1 MALVDAGD
9 AGGAGKAGAA
19 GGAGLASVPA
29 PGVSSNFQFS
39 VSGGTQHLI
48 KGLQATIGLR
58 MYETW
63 LMSRVM
69 KVDAGSA
76 IRPVSAS
83 SMSARIPYSVAED
96 VPAAVAE
103 AAARS
108 SLTSAT
114 FGLFNPT
121 FQTFRTL
128 QTVSNELMSDA
139 KVMEILAYQFAM
151 NLAEQTQAYLLGI
164 IGASVVGTT
173 RHHFNPNGGSVGT
186 TDGVPHF
193 KVLSALVSG
202 TPSAAD
208 WAAATRG
215 GIAVDTAMFTATE
228 RQMLVMSSH
237 PSALTNF
244 LFSSSSGAVTNN
256 VHLTISNDV
265 QHPGCM
271 NPIMGIPWYT
281 DASLPVPSAVAA
293 TVSSTPHVLIF
304 NPAQVMLAVKSPVVV
319 TLDTESLM
327 ESNQTVVH
335 ATYRAAGAMMNPK
348 SAAAYSLKTLPA
360 T

>member
-1 MALVDAGD
+1 MPVGGAIAEEGGGKIAGGGALL
-9 AGGAGKAGAA
+9 GGAGAFSSTFEV
-19 GGAGLASVPA
+19 SVA
-29 PGVSSNFQFS
+29 T
-39 VSGGTQHLI
+39 GGTQHLI
-48 KGLQATIGLR
+48 KGLQATIGAR

-63 LMSRVM
+63 LMSKVST
-69 KVDAGSA
+69 VDAGSA

-83 SMSARIPYSVAED
+83 SMGARIPYSIAED

-128 QTVSNELMSDA
+128 QTVSNELIGDA
-139 KVMEILAYQFAM
+139 KVMEILGYQFAM
-151 NLAEQTQAYLLGI
+151 NLAQQTQAYLLGI
-164 IGASVVGTT
+164 VGASVVNTT
-173 RHHFNPNGGSVGT
+173 RHHFNPNGGTAGT
-186 TDGVPHF
+186 TDGVPRF
-193 KVLSALVSG
+193 SVLSALVNG
-202 TPSAAD
+202 TPSATD

-215 GIAVDTAMFTATE
+215 GIAPDTAMFTATE
-228 RQMLVMSSH
+228 RQMLVMASH
-237 PSALTNF
+237 PSALANF
-244 LFSSSSGAVTNN
+244 MFNSNSGVTGSNAH
-256 VHLTISNDV
+256 VIISNDPE
-265 QHPGCM
+265 HPGCM

-281 DASLPVPSAVAA
+281 DASLPVPSTAAA
-293 TVSSTPHVLIF
+293 TYASTPHVLIF
-304 NPAQVMLAVKSPVVV
+304 NPAQIMLAVKSPVVV

-360 T
+360 A

>member
-1 MALVDAGD
+1 
-9 AGGAGKAGAA
+9 
-19 GGAGLASVPA
+19 
-29 PGVSSNFQFS
+29 
-39 VSGGTQHLI
+39 
-48 KGLQATIGLR
+48 
-58 MYETW
+58 
-63 LMSRVM
+63 
-69 KVDAGSA
+69 
-76 IRPVSAS
+76 
-83 SMSARIPYSVAED
+83 MSARIPYSIAED

-128 QTVSNELMSDA
+128 QTVSNELLADA
-139 KVMEILAYQFAM
+139 KVMEILGYQFAM

-186 TDGVPHF
+186 TDGVPTF
-193 KVLSALVSG
+193 KVLSALVNG
-202 TPSAAD
+202 TPSSAN
-208 WAAATRG
+208 WATSTRG

-228 RQMLVMSSH
+228 RQMLVMASH
-237 PSALTNF
+237 PSSLANF
-244 LFSSSSGAVTNN
+244 LFDTNSGATASNAHVI
-256 VHLTISNDV
+256 ISNDPE
-265 QHPGCM
+265 HPGCM

-293 TVSSTPHVLIF
+293 SVSSTPHILIF
-304 NPAQVMLAVKSPVVV
+304 NPAQVMLAVKSEVVV
-319 TLDTESLM
+319 TLDTESAID
-327 ESNQTVVH
+327 SNQTVVH

-360 T
+360 A

>member
-1 MALVDAGD
+1 MPVEAAEEE
-9 AGGAGKAGAA
+9 AGGGLG
-19 GGAGLASVPA
+19 GGAFVGPGDIGSAFDVSVA
-29 PGVSSNFQFS
+29 T
-39 VSGGTQHLI
+39 GGTQHLI
-48 KGLQATIGLR
+48 KGLQAAIGAR

-63 LMSRVM
+63 LLSRVS

-83 SMSARIPYSVAED
+83 SMSARIPYSIAED

-139 KVMEILAYQFAM
+139 KVMEILGYQFAM

-173 RHHFNPNGGSVGT
+173 RHHFNPNGGSIGT
-186 TDGVPHF
+186 SDGVPTF

-202 TPSAAD
+202 TPSATD

-215 GIAVDTAMFTATE
+215 GIAVDTAMFTAAE
-228 RQMLVMSSH
+228 RQMLVMASH
-237 PSALTNF
+237 PSSLSNF
-244 LFSSSSGAVTNN
+244 LFNSGSGATGSNA
-256 VHLTISNDV
+256 HLIISNDPE
-265 QHPGCM
+265 HPGCM

-293 TVSSTPHVLIF
+293 SVSSTPHILIF
-304 NPAQVMLAVKSPVVV
+304 NPAQVMLAVKSEVVV
-319 TLDTESLM
+319 TLDTESAID
-327 ESNQTVVH
+327 SNQTVVH

-360 T
+360 A

>member
-1 MALVDAGD
+1 MAMEGEIAPGGAAML
-9 AGGAGKAGAA
+9 AGGDSGFQV
-19 GGAGLASVPA
+19 SVA
-29 PGVSSNFQFS
+29 
-39 VSGGTQHLI
+39 SGGTQHLI
-48 KGLQATIGLR
+48 KGLQVTIGMR

-63 LMSRVM
+63 LLSKVA

-83 SMSARIPYSVAED
+83 SMLARIPYSIAED

-128 QTVSNELMSDA
+128 QTVSNELLADA
-139 KVMEILAYQFAM
+139 KVMEILGYQFAM

-186 TDGVPHF
+186 TDGIPTF

-202 TPSAAD
+202 TPSATN
-208 WAAATRG
+208 WATSTRG

-228 RQMLVMSSH
+228 RQMLVMTSH
-237 PSALTNF
+237 PSSLANF
-244 LFSSSSGAVTNN
+244 LFDTNSGATASNAHVI
-256 VHLTISNDV
+256 ISNDPE
-265 QHPGCM
+265 HPGCM

-281 DASLPVPSAVAA
+281 DASLPVPSAVPA
-293 TVSSTPHVLIF
+293 TVSSTPHILIF
-304 NPAQVMLAVKSPVVV
+304 NPAQVMLAVKSEVVV
-319 TLDTESLM
+319 TLDTESAID
-327 ESNQTVVH
+327 SNQTVVH

-360 T
+360 AT